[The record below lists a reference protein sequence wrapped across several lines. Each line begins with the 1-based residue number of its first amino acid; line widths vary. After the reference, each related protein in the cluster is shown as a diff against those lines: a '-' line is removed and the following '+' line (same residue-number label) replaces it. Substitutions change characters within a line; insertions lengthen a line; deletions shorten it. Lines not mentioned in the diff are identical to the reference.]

1 MSEKIIKIGAITVTV
16 VVIAMVGFFL
26 FPVENI
32 KEYVALVKMKPEKQ
46 YIQIG
51 FAGDSM
57 FDRGIRYYA
66 DQNGDND
73 FIFQNIKDFL
83 LKNDLNV
90 VNLEG
95 PITDNESISAG
106 SAPGST
112 KNYFFTFDPSVAAT
126 LHKNN
131 IKLVNLGNNHIE
143 NFKKEG
149 IVQTEKYLTDAG
161 VDFFGSPYGAKSIIK
176 DIEGLKVAF
185 VNYNQFLADLPE
197 EWGATMREIQEA
209 RLKSDIVMV
218 FCHWGV
224 EYALSATP
232 EQIDLGRRFVDAGA
246 DLVIGAHPHVTE
258 PMEEYKGKRI
268 YYSLGN
274 FIFDQYFSEDVR
286 TGLFV
291 SVKIDKE
298 TKSLEFTENRTY
310 LQSGGQ
316 TILLDH

>member
-106 SAPGST
+106 S
-112 KNYFFTFDPSVAAT
+112 
-126 LHKNN
+126 
-131 IKLVNLGNNHIE
+131 
-143 NFKKEG
+143 
-149 IVQTEKYLTDAG
+149 
-161 VDFFGSPYGAKSIIK
+161 
-176 DIEGLKVAF
+176 
-185 VNYNQFLADLPE
+185 
-197 EWGATMREIQEA
+197 
-209 RLKSDIVMV
+209 
-218 FCHWGV
+218 
-224 EYALSATP
+224 
-232 EQIDLGRRFVDAGA
+232 
-246 DLVIGAHPHVTE
+246 
-258 PMEEYKGKRI
+258 
-268 YYSLGN
+268 
-274 FIFDQYFSEDVR
+274 
-286 TGLFV
+286 
-291 SVKIDKE
+291 
-298 TKSLEFTENRTY
+298 
-310 LQSGGQ
+310 
-316 TILLDH
+316 